1 MGLIPFLSPISIV
14 SQTVTNNIMD
24 EDHNQD
30 TGFVTD
36 EVNQVITDSIELVI
50 GGAQYESKKID
61 GWMNSVIEQC
71 IENLTRL
78 DKPYKYWR
86 LPSSCKK
93 RAPAC
98 RVLRRAIG
106 TNRPTDLARCA
117 GRIRPCTV
125 LCQFLAWPFR
135 NNQNLLKLKTH
146 HFSIF

>member
-1 MGLIPFLSPISIV
+1 MGTHPIFESDFDCLTDCSNI
-14 SQTVTNNIMD
+14 IMD

-36 EVNQVITDSIELVI
+36 EVNQVIKDSIELVI

-78 DKPYKYWR
+78 DKPYKYVATAIIMQ
-86 LPSSCKK
+86 K
-93 RAPAC
+93 RALAC

-106 TNRPTDLARCA
+106 TIRPTDLARCA
-117 GRIRPCTV
+117 GRIRLCTV
-125 LCQFLAWPFR
+125 LCRFLAWPFR